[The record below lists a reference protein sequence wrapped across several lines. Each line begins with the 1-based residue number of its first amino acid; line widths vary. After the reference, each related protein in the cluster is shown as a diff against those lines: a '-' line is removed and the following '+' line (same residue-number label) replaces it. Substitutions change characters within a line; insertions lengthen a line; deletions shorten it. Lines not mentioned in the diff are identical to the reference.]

1 VAIRLPFY
9 DNFRLQ
15 AFSSAMNVI
24 NRKLASWL
32 GTTVLNG
39 WFIQCGLQPQ
49 THLGLAEDRIVHL
62 REVTRAP

>member
-1 VAIRLPFY
+1 
-9 DNFRLQ
+9 
-15 AFSSAMNVI
+15 MNVI